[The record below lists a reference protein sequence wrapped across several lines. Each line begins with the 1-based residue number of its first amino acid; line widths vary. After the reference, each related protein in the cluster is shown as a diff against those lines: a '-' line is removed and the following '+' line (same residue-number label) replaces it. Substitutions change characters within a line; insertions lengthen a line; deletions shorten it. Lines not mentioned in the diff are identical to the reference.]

1 MSGFSRYAWATLAYN
16 FLVVVWGAFVRATGS
31 GAGCGEHWP
40 TCNGEVVPR
49 TEDTA
54 TMIEFTHRMTSGIA
68 LLLTVA
74 LVIMAVRR
82 FPKRHRVRR
91 AAWTTIGFML
101 AEAALG
107 AGLVIF
113 GLVEDNDSVAR
124 AVVMCMHLINT
135 LFLLG
140 FMALT
145 AWWADRPGSLDL
157 HHPTRTKL
165 GLATAGLL
173 FVGMT
178 GAIAALGDTLFP
190 STTLA
195 EGFKA
200 DMAVGA
206 HFLLRLRTL
215 HPVFA
220 LVVGFGLIAMAQP
233 LRQNARL
240 NRAATLVVG
249 LTALQIAIGFINL
262 GLLAPVYL
270 QLIHLFMADSVWVS
284 FIIMAAIQLE
294 TNAADA
300 GLRVPAAQQKSAAR
314 T

>member
-1 MSGFSRYAWATLAYN
+1 MSRFGKYAWATLAYN
-16 FLVVVWGAFVRATGS
+16 FLVILWGAFVRATGS

-49 TEDTA
+49 TEDAA
-54 TMIEFTHRMTSGIA
+54 TMIEFTHRLTSGLA
-68 LLLTVA
+68 LLFTVA
-74 LVIMAVRR
+74 LVIMAVRLYPR
-82 FPKRHRVRR
+82 LHRVRK
-91 AAWTTIGFML
+91 AAWTTLGFML

-113 GLVEDNDSVAR
+113 GLVEDDDSVAR

-135 LFLLG
+135 LFLLA

-157 HHPTRTKL
+157 EHPKRTPL
-165 GLATAGLL
+165 SIAFGGLL
-173 FVGMT
+173 LVGMT

-220 LVVGFGLIAMAQP
+220 LIVGFGLISMAHRARSEPSLRP
-233 LRQNARL
+233 L
-240 NRAATLVVG
+240 ATLVLG
-249 LTALQIAIGFINL
+249 LTAAQIAIGFINL
-262 GLLAPVYL
+262 GLLAPVYM
-270 QLIHLFMADSVWVS
+270 QLIHLFMADAVWVA
-284 FIIMAAIQLE
+284 FVILAAHQLE
-294 TNAADA
+294 STRLTA
-300 GLRVPAAQQKSAAR
+300 S